1 MKQGIYERKK
11 KDWVG
16 FSKQFSVFQFAV
28 VRGFE
33 GKS

>member
-16 FSKQFSVFQFAV
+16 FSGQFFSSQWSEVLRV
-28 VRGFE
+28 NRNW
-33 GKS
+33 